1 LVVIVIVFDGMGNN
15 LEGVDSE
22 LERSLAPWWEV
33 SVLASSTVSRRSLEE
48 SHRFLSQ
55 EQQAF
60 SCCFY
65 GFEDRILSWWSMQSV
80 AGFTERGAWRTSVS
94 FPFEWHVILEAGDT
108 IPWSTLHCPHGY
120 RMLMKHYAGIHSCV
134 VSNSVTL
141 LLSWTSHT
149 ISFIDRRNS
158 ITLVTSSS
166 FVVSNMSGWWILCFF
181 RHFCICVLLSD
192 GCDLWWFYEILNS
205 FSWLA

>member
-1 LVVIVIVFDGMGNN
+1 MFVIVIVFDGMGNN
-15 LEGVDSE
+15 LEGNDSE
-22 LERSLAPWWEV
+22 LDRSLAPSWEV
-33 SVLASSTVSRRSLEE
+33 SILASSTVSRRSLEE

-55 EQQAF
+55 EQQAS

-65 GFEDRILSWWSMQSV
+65 GVEDRILSWWSMQSV

-108 IPWSTLHCPHGY
+108 IPWSTLHCPYGFW
-120 RMLMKHYAGIHSCV
+120 MLMNHYAGIQSCV

-141 LLSWTSHT
+141 LLSCINRR
-149 ISFIDRRNS
+149 ISFIDRWNS

-166 FVVSNMSGWWILCFF
+166 FGINNMNSLFFHFSDCILLFGF
-181 RHFCICVLLSD
+181 SALL
-192 GCDLWWFYEILNS
+192 WYYEILKS
-205 FSWLA
+205 FAWLAYYR